1 MFRRAQLSGLA
12 SIFGVLELRVMEA
25 LWRRPG
31 GASVRELQGDFPSAA
46 YTTLMTTME
55 RLHRKGVLDREKFG
69 RAFVYRPR
77 CSREEM
83 ETGAAARAVG
93 SLLGH
98 SNAQPILSWLVDA
111 VSEQDARLLDELERL
126 VQAKRRERDRDR

>member
-1 MFRRAQLSGLA
+1 MFGT
-12 SIFGVLELRVMEA
+12 LELRVLEA

-31 GASVRELQGDFPSAA
+31 GACVRDLQGEFPTAA

-55 RLHRKGVLDREKFG
+55 RLHRKGVLDREKAG

-77 CSREEM
+77 YSREEM

-93 SLLGH
+93 SLLGNG
-98 SNAQPILSWLVDA
+98 NAQPILSCLVDT
-111 VSEQDARLLDELERL
+111 VSEHDARLLDELERL
-126 VQAKRRERDRDR
+126 VQAKRRERERNR